1 MPRNNY
7 VAIDKMSAPR
17 LASFADANA
26 FCTSVLSRKMVWWD
40 QGSPLVGWNM
50 VVADADGP
58 FILGVQNDF

>member
-26 FCTSVLSRKMVWWD
+26 FARPFC
-40 QGSPLVGWNM
+40 LVKWCCGMEYYVASM

-58 FILGVQNDF
+58 FGSAK

>member
-26 FCTSVLSRKMVWWD
+26 FARPFC
-40 QGSPLVGWNM
+40 LVKWLCGMKSIWSWLM
-50 VVADADGP
+50 LMAL
-58 FILGVQNDF
+58 LGVQNDF